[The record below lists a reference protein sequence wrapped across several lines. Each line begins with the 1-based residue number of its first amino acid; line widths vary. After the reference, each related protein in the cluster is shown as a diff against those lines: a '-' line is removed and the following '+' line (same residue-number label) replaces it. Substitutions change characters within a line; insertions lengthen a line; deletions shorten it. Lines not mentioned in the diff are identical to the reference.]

1 MEIKSNF
8 SITNLFA
15 TKVIKISVD
24 NIYAFS
30 TIARPVRDLIED
42 DKWNSAYNLLTQDIF
57 KWRKTLHDQVQYD
70 EQLYYIQT
78 MTFQLGAFKQ

>member
-30 TIARPVRDLIED
+30 MIARPVRDLIED
-42 DKWNSAYNLLTQDIF
+42 DK
-57 KWRKTLHDQVQYD
+57 
-70 EQLYYIQT
+70 
-78 MTFQLGAFKQ
+78 